1 MGCVHLVFPN
11 PITGV
16 ATTDATL
23 ADSLI
28 TSVTRDRPAGEDL
41 MRGRRHYLNSGYLSV
56 ALR

>member
-1 MGCVHLVFPN
+1 MHLVFPN

-28 TSVTRDRPAGEDL
+28 TSVTHDQPAGEDL